1 MTSSASLCDPARS
14 DRGWIAATTAELR
27 DGTTNVLLAPI
38 VKLVRAYDAVEW
50 EIFISEWRKGLQG
63 YHSVKRLGGTGDLGR
78 DVIGL
83 CSSLGCEG
91 IWDNFQCKH
100 YEKALSVPRACE
112 DAGKIIF
119 HSFRKEFTPP
129 RRCSFVAPKGPD
141 TALRDMLLNP
151 TKFRA
156 EVIATWNTRV
166 ARKVIESE
174 KHELTGGL
182 AAYVAAYDFT
192 SFTYAT
198 LDEILDDHRR
208 TAYWA
213 FRFGGQLP
221 PPEQGKTPDAIAPE
235 ETVYVGKLLDV
246 YSETTGA
253 EIICVDDL
261 TGHGQWREDLQK
273 QRVRFYDAE
282 AFMATYRDQTEP
294 GTIESFADQILDAI
308 DPALTPIRSA
318 HGRLSTALS
327 IAGQTSPASVLAA
340 QAKIRVKQGV
350 CHQLANADRV
360 TWKV

>member
-1 MTSSASLCDPARS
+1 M
-14 DRGWIAATTAELR
+14 
-27 DGTTNVLLAPI
+27 LAPI

-50 EIFISEWRKGLQG
+50 EIFISEWQKGLQG
-63 YHSVKRLGGTGDLGR
+63 YHTVKRLGGSGDLGR

-83 CSSLGCEG
+83 CSPDGCQG
-91 IWDNFQCKH
+91 TWDNYQCKH
-100 YEKALSVPRACE
+100 YEKALGLPRACE
-112 DAGKIIF
+112 DAGKVIF
-119 HSFRKEFTPP
+119 HAFRKQFTPP
-129 RRCSFVAPKGPD
+129 RQCSFVAPKGPD

-151 TKFRA
+151 NKFRT

-166 ARKVIESE
+166 AGKVVEGE
-174 KHELTGGL
+174 KHPLTGDL
-182 AAYVAAYDFT
+182 AAYVDAYDFT

-213 FRFGGQLP
+213 TRFGGQLP
-221 PPEQGKTPDAIAPE
+221 PPALGRAPVAVAPE
-235 ETVYVGKLLDV
+235 ETVYVGKLLEV
-246 YSETTGA
+246 YSEQAGVPIA
-253 EIICVDDL
+253 SVDDL
-261 TGHGQWREDLQK
+261 LPHTQWGDDLQK

-308 DPALTPIRSA
+308 DPALALASSA
-318 HGRLSTALS
+318 HGRLSTALAA
-327 IAGQTSPASVLAA
+327 AGQASPANVLAA